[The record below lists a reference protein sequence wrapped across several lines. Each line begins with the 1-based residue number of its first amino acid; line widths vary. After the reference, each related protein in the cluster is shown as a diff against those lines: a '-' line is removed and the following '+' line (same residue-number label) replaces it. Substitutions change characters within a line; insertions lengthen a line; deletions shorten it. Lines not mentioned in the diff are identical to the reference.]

1 MNRITS
7 KVKRQAR
14 RSRSVR
20 KKIFGVPSRP
30 RLTVT
35 RTGKHIY
42 AQLIDDTSSS
52 TLCAAST
59 IEKGNRLDVGSN
71 CSAAKG
77 IGIRIAEKAKT
88 AGVAK
93 VVFDRNGYRFHGRVK
108 ALADGAREGG
118 LKF

>member
-7 KVKRQAR
+7 RVKRHLR

-20 KKIFGVPSRP
+20 KRIFGVPSRP
-30 RLTVT
+30 RLTIT

-42 AQLIDDTSSS
+42 AQLIDDTSSR

-59 IEKGNRLDVGSN
+59 IEKGGRLDSGDN
-71 CSAAKG
+71 CSAAKE

-88 AGVAK
+88 VGVTS